1 MSNRCAPALVDANRF
16 RPVMT
21 EIVWIASY
29 PRSGNTWLRFLLANL
44 LLPKVERSTQVATTL
59 PDIHRFVTGR
69 HLLGPDRSFIK
80 THWAWHPSLPLR
92 ENTAAVVYLVRHPID
107 VVQSALNYGA
117 LMSGDALRNATPAHI
132 DRFSRDFVGDFV
144 KYGGDAGW
152 YRQGFGTWT
161 ENVAGWTEAALP
173 FRRHVVT
180 YEALRTDPQTELA
193 TIARF
198 LDLPASAEKVSS
210 AVANCT
216 MERLAAL
223 EEEELRMQAPG
234 IFPDRLSTKSTAQ
247 GFRFIGGGSGR
258 RLELTAQER
267 SALRERFAPTM
278 AKHGYD

>member
-1 MSNRCAPALVDANRF
+1 
-16 RPVMT
+16 MT

-69 HLLGPDRSFIK
+69 HLFGPDRSYIK
-80 THWAWHPSLPLR
+80 THWAWRPDLPLR
-92 ENTAAVVYLVRHPID
+92 ENTSSVVYLVRHPID
-107 VVQSALNYGA
+107 VVTSALNYGA

-161 ENVAGWTEAALP
+161 ENVTGWTEAELP
-173 FRRHVVT
+173 FRRHVVK
-180 YEALRTDPQTELA
+180 YEALRAEPQAELA
-193 TIARF
+193 KIARF
-198 LDLPASAEKVSS
+198 LNLPVDDRKIAG

-216 MERLAAL
+216 LERLAAL
-223 EEEELRMQAPG
+223 EEEELRVQAPG
-234 IFPDRLSTKSTAQ
+234 LFQDRLSTKSTAQ

-258 RLELTAQER
+258 RLALTDLDR
-267 SALRERFAPTM
+267 SLLRERFAPTM